1 MLLAKSRKLNM
12 KFSSIWAMVLR
23 HLRLWKRDMNL
34 VMMTLYWP
42 LLDVLI
48 WGFLG
53 IWMQRLQQ
61 GAGQNFE
68 MVFLLGILLW
78 QVVARTSIWI
88 SASFDEE
95 IQAYNLINL
104 FTMPLRITEWIVGVL
119 IFAFFL
125 SLATSMYCIGLIMC
139 FYTIPLWKM
148 VSMFALFAPG
158 LFISSIFIG
167 FLGLQVLVTCGKRG
181 REIMYIF
188 SWAAAPFCSAFYPR
202 EVLPEWAKIVSYCL
216 PMSYIFEAM
225 RSYLLHGTNPWPS
238 ILFGTAMA
246 SVYAIITLVI
256 LIYLFNKSKQK
267 GLVRLSD

>member
-1 MLLAKSRKLNM
+1 MN
-12 KFSSIWAMVLR
+12 FSSIWAMVLR

-53 IWMQRLQQ
+53 TWMQQVQ
-61 GAGQNFE
+61 GNGQNFE

-78 QVVARTSIWI
+78 QVVARTAIWI

-104 FTMPLRITEWIVGVL
+104 FTMPLSIIEWLAGVI
-119 IFAFFL
+119 IFAFFV
-125 SLATSMYCIGLIMC
+125 SLATAIYCIGLIMC
-139 FYTIPLWKM
+139 FYTISLWKM
-148 VSMFALFAPG
+148 ISMFALFAPG

-167 FLGLQVLVTCGKRG
+167 LLGLQVLVTGGKRA
-181 REIMYIF
+181 REVIYIF
-188 SWAAAPFCSAFYPR
+188 AWAAAPFCSAFYPR
-202 EVLPEWAKIVSYCL
+202 EVLPQWAKVVSYCL

-225 RSYLLHGTNPWPS
+225 RSYLLHGSNPWPS
-238 ILFGTAMA
+238 ILFGTSM
-246 SVYAIITLVI
+246 AIIYAAIAMVM

-267 GLVRLSD
+267 GLARLSD